1 MSTYLLRDSLKKQT
15 VRVYQMSQPPQQ
27 QQRQRRPPP
36 NLPPEEPAIPIEPA
50 EARKRSAL
58 VKEAIAILKTMKD
71 EGKSRTLMEEAVPV
85 FSRDYPKLFSILA
98 DRGDFENQSLRT
110 MIAMLDRMG
119 QGEMTQHQASVV
131 VGQRLHDV
139 FIKPVVAELPQA
151 TPP

>member
-1 MSTYLLRDSLKKQT
+1 
-15 VRVYQMSQPPQQ
+15 MSQPPQ

-58 VKEAIAILKTMKD
+58 VKEAISTLKTMKD

-139 FIKPVVAELPQA
+139 YIKPVVEPPAGQQQA
-151 TPP
+151 TPPAQQ